1 VSVPF
6 VLQAVHLAFYPW
18 FYGTFLE
25 EACQESELRH
35 VKIQLWGYTL
45 SGLSE
50 EEQTGFG

>member
-25 EACQESELRH
+25 EACQESEEKAGKLNFYLYRGFREMGN
-35 VKIQLWGYTL
+35 GYI
-45 SGLSE
+45 
-50 EEQTGFG
+50 